1 MTNLLNLHRE
11 AMKEADEGLYAR
23 SIGDELSFMRHTRR
37 ALELEESAAV
47 QFATSVSPAQEPT
60 RTILLRSAATLAL
73 RCNEVAKAEKLAAM
87 ALAGDGPEALK
98 DEVRDLL
105 EEVQFERHLAERG
118 VTLGEGEL
126 QMSLSG
132 AGVSFGMIPAAQ
144 YLERARVMGNLLRRT
159 GERIFHL
166 PFQRHRGRSPEL
178 FPVFLSVPRPASFAV
193 TFRLGGTQGVIHGLH
208 SADTVLDRFMD
219 DIELLNSDE
228 IVSLREQM
236 GDVDYFQNFLA
247 SLRHIAPDG
256 KSIQQLGFTA
266 RSGGRVRKVALR
278 KPRSAMTFGPALSR
292 EDEVVEGVLV
302 AADRGRNA
310 VRVGDIRIRVPDGLI
325 DDIVRPLWGQRVRAT
340 VQRRRG
346 SNGRTLVDIQGEDLL
361 EGEESRT

>member
-1 MTNLLNLHRE
+1 M
-11 AMKEADEGLYAR
+11 GLYAR
-23 SIGDELSFMRHTRR
+23 SVGDEAGFEIHTRR
-37 ALELEESAAV
+37 ALELEESAAIG
-47 QFATSVSPAQEPT
+47 FAKSVTANAEPT

-73 RCNEVAKAEKLAAM
+73 RCKDTAKAEKLAAM
-87 ALAGDGPEALK
+87 ALAGDGPDLLK

-105 EEVQFERHLAERG
+105 EQIQFERHLAVRG
-118 VTLGEGEL
+118 VNLGEGEL

-144 YLERARVMGNLLRRT
+144 YLERARVIGNLLRRT
-159 GERIFHL
+159 SERIFHL
-166 PFQRHRGRSPEL
+166 PFQRHRGRSPDF
-178 FPVFLSVPRPASFAV
+178 FPVYLSVPRASSFAV
-193 TFRLGGTQGVIHGLH
+193 TFRLGGTQGIINGLH
-208 SADTVLDRFMD
+208 SAETVLERFMD

-228 IVSLREQM
+228 IGLLRQQM

-256 KSIQQLGFTA
+256 KSIQQLGFTV
-266 RSGGRVRKVALR
+266 RSGSSFRKVALR
-278 KPRSAMTFGPALSR
+278 KSRSAMALGPALSR
-292 EDEVVEGVLV
+292 DDEIVEGVLV

-310 VRVGDIRIRVPDGLI
+310 VRIGEIRIRVPDGLI

-346 SNGRTLVDIQGEDLL
+346 SNGRTLVDIQGEDLI
-361 EGEESRT
+361 EDEQPPA